1 MPKSSRSEMD
11 AFREVVLAR
20 DGTTCQ
26 CCGIDVTNKLASV
39 QHRIPRGAGG
49 SALVNRPSNGVL
61 VCGSATTPGS
71 CHQWMEAKDRLTAKA
86 QGWLLP
92 KNNPDIDPTQE
103 RILLFDGWHLLDDA
117 GNRTPCAAP
126 LEVA

>member
-1 MPKSSRSEMD
+1 MD

-26 CCGIDVTNKLASV
+26 CCGTDVLYKLASI

-49 SALVNRPSNGVL
+49 SARVNRPSNGVL

-71 CHQWMEAKDRLTAKA
+71 CHNWMEHEDRTAA
-86 QGWLLP
+86 EDLGWLLP
-92 KNNPDIDPTQE
+92 KLNADIDPATEPIYTQPY
-103 RILLFDGWHLLDDA
+103 GWVLLDDE
-117 GNRTPCAAP
+117 GNRTPCAPP
-126 LEVA
+126 LRVIA